1 MWRHPGVTIQA
12 SLRGNWSELHNIV
25 NIPPLVYVLTVLL
38 SQSNNTVEVQI
49 NEMEIM
55 VFAFPLKA
63 VSEDNPQNVLVE
75 IMTS

>member
-1 MWRHPGVTIQA
+1 M
-12 SLRGNWSELHNIV
+12 HNIV